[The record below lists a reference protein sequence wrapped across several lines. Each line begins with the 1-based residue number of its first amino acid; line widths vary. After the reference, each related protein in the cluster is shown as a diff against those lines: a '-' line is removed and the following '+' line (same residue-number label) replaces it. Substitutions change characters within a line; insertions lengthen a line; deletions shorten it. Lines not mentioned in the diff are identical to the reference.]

1 MPLSHFSDLLT
12 VSQLNIRVRDI
23 LEKNIGQIWL
33 MAEISNFSQPSSGHW
48 YFTLKDERTQV
59 RCTMFRNNNRHI
71 FFKVQNGLQVL
82 VRACVSLYEPRGEY
96 QLIVE
101 SMEPAGE
108 GILRQKFEQLKKK
121 LAAEGLF
128 AEKYKKPL
136 PDSVKQLGVITSVN
150 GAALF
155 DILKVLQHRDPS
167 LPVVIYP
174 TKVQGEYA
182 PSQIVKALSIANRRA
197 ECDLVILARGGGSL
211 EDLSCFNDE
220 RVARAIFDSDL
231 PIVSAIGHETDVS
244 IADLVADL
252 RASTP
257 SAAAERVTR
266 DRRDIIQKLGSHQ
279 QRMAMA
285 MDYYFSKLRQRF
297 VHLSHCIEQQH
308 PQLELER
315 QKMQLIHFKISME
328 KIIQAKLKGLIH
340 QEAHLKKS
348 VLRRAPQIQIYQYQK
363 QIQEEFHQLK
373 AAMERKI
380 HHYVQR
386 FAVVSSRLETV
397 SPLATLAR
405 GYSVTC
411 FSSGSMLKKIEQVQI
426 GDELN
431 TRLQGGWIKS
441 QVLEIKKN

>member
-33 MAEISNFSQPSSGHW
+33 IAEISNFSQPSSGHW

-82 VRACVSLYEPRGEY
+82 TRACVSLYEPRGEY

-121 LAAEGLF
+121 LATEGLF

-136 PDSVKQLGVITSVN
+136 PNSVKQLGVITSVS

-155 DILKVLQHRDPS
+155 DILKVLKHRDPS

-182 PSQIVKALSIANRRA
+182 PAQIVKALSIANRRA
-197 ECDLVILARGGGSL
+197 ECDLIILARGGGSL

-244 IADLVADL
+244 IADLVADF
-252 RASTP
+252 RACTP
-257 SAAAERVTR
+257 SAAAERVTS
-266 DRRDIIQKLGSHQ
+266 DTRDIIQKLESHQ

-297 VHLSHCIEQQH
+297 AYLSHCIEQQH

-315 QKMQLIHFKISME
+315 QKMQLIHFKIRME
-328 KIIQAKLKGLIH
+328 KIIQAKLKGLIN

-348 VLRRAPQIQIYQYQK
+348 VLRRAP
-363 QIQEEFHQLK
+363 
-373 AAMERKI
+373 
-380 HHYVQR
+380 
-386 FAVVSSRLETV
+386 
-397 SPLATLAR
+397 
-405 GYSVTC
+405 
-411 FSSGSMLKKIEQVQI
+411 
-426 GDELN
+426 
-431 TRLQGGWIKS
+431 
-441 QVLEIKKN
+441 